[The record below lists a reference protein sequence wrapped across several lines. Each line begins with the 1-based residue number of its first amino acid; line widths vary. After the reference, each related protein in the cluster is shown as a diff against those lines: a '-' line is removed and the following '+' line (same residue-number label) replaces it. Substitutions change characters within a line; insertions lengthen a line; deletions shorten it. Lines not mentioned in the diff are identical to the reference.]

1 MPTEIATLALPDVQA
16 GFERLAFGLEK
27 LRAKSES
34 NILNVTVSPAFASK
48 WLLPRLEQFQ
58 QTFPEIE
65 LMLNT
70 NTKSL
75 DFLTENVDIGVRY
88 GRGAWQG
95 VVAEKWQDER
105 LFPVC
110 SPYFLEKHP
119 IAQPTDLLAL
129 PLDSWYLNASRER
142 FSRRGDWFAE
152 KLNTPVSVKGLRIND
167 SAAVL

>member
-27 LRAKSES
+27 LRTKSES

-88 GRGAWQG
+88 GRGA
-95 VVAEKWQDER
+95 
-105 LFPVC
+105 
-110 SPYFLEKHP
+110 
-119 IAQPTDLLAL
+119 
-129 PLDSWYLNASRER
+129 
-142 FSRRGDWFAE
+142 
-152 KLNTPVSVKGLRIND
+152 
-167 SAAVL
+167 